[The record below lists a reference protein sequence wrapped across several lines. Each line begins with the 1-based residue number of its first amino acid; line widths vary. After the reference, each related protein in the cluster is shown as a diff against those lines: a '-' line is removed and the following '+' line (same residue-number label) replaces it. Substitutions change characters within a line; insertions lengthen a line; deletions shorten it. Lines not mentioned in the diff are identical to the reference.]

1 MTGRAARRKPAGAF
15 ATTSRGL
22 GAVLLCAAAL
32 APGFASAQEAQGRAA
47 SERHTR
53 IVGGAETEPGAYPW
67 QVALVEAPEAGSGQF
82 CGGSVIAP
90 RWVLTAGHCVDGAAP
105 GDLQALVG
113 AHNLDEDGRR
123 IDVAEIRLHEN
134 YTTEDGPPENDIAL
148 LRLAEAAGAPAVR
161 LPDAAL
167 SADLAAPGAMAT
179 VVGWGLL
186 RPLRC
191 AAGAREG
198 AHRCN
203 PRGGGDGHFVD
214 DLTGGPVDL
223 ADVRTSRLM
232 AVELP
237 LVGEAAC
244 RDAYSADVIDSR
256 VLCAG
261 LRGGG
266 KDSCQGDSGGPLV
279 ARDGASWVQLGVV
292 SWGAGCAKPGKY
304 GVYASTGA
312 YAAWITDTAGLEAAA
327 AAPEPAPVGDAE
339 ETATGGSVENA
350 PPPGDRALV
359 IGIDLYADPAFP
371 DLKGAAR
378 DARNMRALLTDF
390 LGFELAAV
398 RMLTDRDATRAAIL
412 DGVRRWLVAGTRPG
426 DRALL
431 YFAGHGYFQPD
442 EDGDEE
448 DGYDEALAPHDVRLI
463 ANGDPMTLDNHILDD
478 EIGALFARLRDRQ
491 AYLIVDSCH
500 SGTVTRTLDPAAGG
514 RLLRLAVPDSPG
526 ATRAGPGPA
535 ARAFT
540 GDDSGFIST
549 EDGPVA
555 WTAVSPSQIAFE
567 DLEVDAEERHGFFTG
582 RFVRGIAE
590 RRADADG
597 DGRVLHAE
605 LLDYLRAESKAY
617 CERLG
622 ERCKHGLTPYLEG
635 PPDILMRDLRD
646 LAVVAAPSPDAPD
659 PPAAAAADAALGG
672 HGNAAVVR
680 IEMLPTARLRV
691 GDEVAYR
698 VRSERSGHLLLVDVD
713 ADGKVTQLFPNRWS
727 ERAGKGA
734 RIEAGRPVVVP
745 NAFYG
750 FRFTAGAPTGSGTT
764 FAVVTEDPVALDD
777 LLAPNRDLEPVAGGR
792 DWLLALGARLREPWT
807 DSNGV
812 REPRW
817 SFDRVD
823 YEIAP

>member
-1 MTGRAARRKPAGAF
+1 MTGRVARRKPAGAF
-15 ATTSRGL
+15 ARTSRGL
-22 GAVLLCAAAL
+22 GAILLCAAAL
-32 APGFASAQEAQGRAA
+32 APGLASAQEAEGRAA

-53 IVGGAETEPGAYPW
+53 IVGGAEVEPGAYPW
-67 QVALVEAPEAGSGQF
+67 QVALVEPPEAGGGQF

-90 RWVLTAGHCVDGAAP
+90 RWVLTAGHCVEGAAP

-113 AHNLDEDGRR
+113 AHDLDEGGRR

-134 YTTEDGPPENDIAL
+134 YGAAENGAPENDVAL

-191 AAGAREG
+191 APGGREG

-203 PRGGGDGHFVD
+203 PRGGGDGHLVD
-214 DLTGGPVDL
+214 DITGGPVNL

-261 LRGGG
+261 LRRGG

-279 ARDGASWVQLGVV
+279 ARDGGSWVQLGVV

-304 GVYASTGA
+304 GVYAGTGA
-312 YAAWITDTAGLEAAA
+312 YAKWIADTAGLKVAG
-327 AAPEPAPVGDAE
+327 AAPEPAPVGGGAQ
-339 ETATGGSVENA
+339 TAAGESAGSA

-371 DLKGAAR
+371 ELKGAAR

-390 LGFELAAV
+390 LGYEPAAV

-412 DGVRRWLVAGTRPG
+412 EGVRRWLVAGTRPG

-431 YFAGHGYFQPD
+431 YFAGHGYFQRD

-448 DGYDEALAPHDVRLI
+448 DGYDEALAPHDVRLV
-463 ANGDPMTLDNHILDD
+463 ANGNPMTIENHILDD
-478 EIGALFARLRDRQ
+478 EIGALFERLRDRR

-500 SGTVTRTLDPAAGG
+500 SGTVTRALGPAAGG
-514 RLLRLAVPDSPG
+514 RLLRLAVPDSPDTTRG
-526 ATRAGPGPA
+526 APVPA
-535 ARAFT
+535 ARAPT
-540 GDDSGFIST
+540 RDDRGFIPT
-549 EDGPVA
+549 GDGPVA

-567 DLEVDAEERHGFFTG
+567 DLEVEADKRHGFFTG

-597 DGRVLHAE
+597 DGRVLHSE
-605 LLDYLRAESKAY
+605 LLDYVRAESKAY
-617 CERLG
+617 CDRLG
-622 ERCKHGLTPYLEG
+622 ERCQHGLTPYLEG
-635 PPDILMRDLRD
+635 PPDILNRDLRN
-646 LAVVAAPSPDAPD
+646 LAVVAAPAPAAPD
-659 PPAAAAADAALGG
+659 PPAAAADAALGG
-672 HGNAAVVR
+672 HGNAAAVR
-680 IEMLPTARLRV
+680 LEMLPTARPRV

-698 VRSERSGHLLLVDVD
+698 VRSERSGHLLIVDVD

-727 ERAGKGA
+727 ERAGRGA
-734 RIEAGRPVVVP
+734 RIEAGNSIVVP

-750 FRFTAGAPTGSGTT
+750 FRFTAGLPAGRGTT

-777 LLAPNRDLEPVAGGR
+777 LIAPNRDLEPVAGGR
-792 DWLLALGARLREPWT
+792 DWLLALGARLREPWI
-807 DSNGV
+807 DGNGV
-812 REPRW
+812 REARW